1 MTIPAHVL
9 TVVVQHQGQTE
20 VQYHAHA
27 MMSERISVPT
37 IPRFRAFGQGKSA
50 TMAVQRLTL
59 PLQMPPITRNKRNM
73 LKLRET
79 VQTA

>member
-1 MTIPAHVL
+1 MDKDGACIHSHYY
-9 TVVVQHQGQTE
+9 Q
-20 VQYHAHA
+20 
-27 MMSERISVPT
+27 RKSVPT

-79 VQTA
+79 AQTA